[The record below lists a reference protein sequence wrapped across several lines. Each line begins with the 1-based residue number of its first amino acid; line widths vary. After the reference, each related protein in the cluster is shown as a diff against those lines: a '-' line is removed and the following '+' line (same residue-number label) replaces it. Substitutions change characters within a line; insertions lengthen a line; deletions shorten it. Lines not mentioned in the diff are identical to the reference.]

1 MIFSLYNA
9 NVESFEAL
17 GNKMDT
23 SWQGMDQLLVDKS
36 RGGRQKVLC
45 NVGKKLIQNVK
56 YRRGQGLRRLAKRLK
71 SRGLV
76 GSKDTIVR
84 YLTNIIVV
92 SHN

>member
-1 MIFSLYNA
+1 
-9 NVESFEAL
+9 
-17 GNKMDT
+17 MDT
-23 SWQGMDQLLVDKS
+23 SWQGMDQSVLDKS
-36 RGGRQKVLC
+36 RDGRQNC

-56 YRRGQGLRRLAKRLK
+56 YRRGQGLSRLAKRLK
-71 SRGLV
+71 SRGLA